1 MSEQKTEYKGHIIAD
16 DIMGFSVQV
25 PDLGGGL
32 TYGGTREECLANCE
46 EYLTGLVGDERF
58 EVAVEPVGD
67 DEEWTEFVVRPN
79 VPALLE
85 RFDLTQRRDR
95 APEV

>member
-1 MSEQKTEYKGHIIAD
+1 MGEQKTEYKGQIVPD

-25 PDLGGGL
+25 SELGGGL
-32 TYGGTREECLANCE
+32 TFGLTREECLTKCE
-46 EYLTGLVGDERF
+46 EYLVGLVGDARF

-79 VPALLE
+79 VPALLAP
-85 RFDLTQRRDR
+85 FDLTRRQD
-95 APEV
+95 